1 MKCGWSKGRQF
12 VKRKPGVINRLVRAK
27 RLDILKQKSQHMLVN
42 AFDNVQFGTHS
53 DRGVFGA
60 CPGGILHLVLLGW
73 FKYVVQSFFKQIGQ
87 NGVPGRKYVRLCH
100 DIASQLARQSDR
112 NIPRTTCNDF
122 SSASNIPGHEYAGI
136 LLIMLL
142 AFETSRYGEIFDR
155 ARALAIQ
162 GGHIDKHPGHD
173 HFIAD
178 WKLLLTSLLEWWAWM
193 KQPRIDR
200 RCVKRSVYAT
210 SFLLRRLK
218 EVAPRHDGMK
228 NNTVKT
234 HLVLHMLEDIENF
247 GVPEIFNS
255 AYAESAHI
263 PIAKKTVKNTQKRN
277 KTYTIQAAHRYVE
290 NLAISHA
297 NRQIS
302 SKGNGTNGEENGSGP
317 RQWIGKSY
325 SISRNGMGSPQCAWR
340 SDNRKKLDE
349 VACPLTIHQHLL
361 QTMVEYL
368 LPCLDPPVIDC

>member
-1 MKCGWSKGRQF
+1 
-12 VKRKPGVINRLVRAK
+12 
-27 RLDILKQKSQHMLVN
+27 
-42 AFDNVQFGTHS
+42 
-53 DRGVFGA
+53 
-60 CPGGILHLVLLGW
+60 
-73 FKYVVQSFFKQIGQ
+73 
-87 NGVPGRKYVRLCH
+87 
-100 DIASQLARQSDR
+100 
-112 NIPRTTCNDF
+112 
-122 SSASNIPGHEYAGI
+122 
-136 LLIMLL
+136 MLL

-234 HLVLHMLEDIENF
+234 HLVLHMSEDIENF

-263 PIAKKTVKNTQKRN
+263 SIAKKTVKNTQKRN

-317 RQWIGKSY
+317 CQWIGKSY

-368 LPCLDPPVIDC
+368 LPCLDPPVIDCRTEYTCPKGVLYRAHPKYEDKAWYDHALVDWDDLPSPPEFFPSSTSTI